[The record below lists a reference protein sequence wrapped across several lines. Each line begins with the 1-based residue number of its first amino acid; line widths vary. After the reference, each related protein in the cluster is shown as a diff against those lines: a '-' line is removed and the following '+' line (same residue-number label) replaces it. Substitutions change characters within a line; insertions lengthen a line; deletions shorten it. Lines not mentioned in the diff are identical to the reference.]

1 MLSLMSA
8 QHDPTP
14 GPAVGAPVE
23 TAGWEGKNWHRT
35 KAIFLEAVELSE
47 FERDAFVSRACAG
60 DMRLRDEIN
69 SLLLSEEAAKSFLET
84 AAAGVIEAEQVIQ
97 SPTIKRLEPG
107 TVLGEY
113 EITRFHSAGGM
124 GAVYHARHRLL
135 GRAVAIKTVNTGM
148 AGRRRLIR
156 EARHAS
162 SLSHPNICTIYEVGE
177 ADGIP
182 FIAMEF
188 VDGPTLR
195 EIIQTAFP
203 TLGRS
208 VDYGIQI
215 SDALQHAHEHGI
227 VHRDLKS
234 SNVVVNA
241 AGRPV
246 MLDFG
251 LAKRFDESGASHHAD
266 STMTGADRLAG
277 TLTHMAP
284 EVLLGS
290 IADARSDVWSLGVL
304 LYELVTGELPFSGAT
319 QFETSRGILSEPLR
333 PIGGSTPLAVRLV
346 IERCLVKNPA
356 ERYQRAAEVR
366 DALKAIRQ
374 RRGWPLAARLLFSS
388 RRRGLYAAGGALL
401 LVIGLVLGGSRL
413 RDRLATPSG
422 SGALATVGQNQ
433 WVQLTRL
440 TEPVSQPAFSSDG
453 RMLTFVRGPDTFLNV
468 GEIFVKMLPD
478 GEAVQLTNDG
488 SRKMSPVFSPDNSQI
503 AYTTGN
509 GSSDWSTWIVPI
521 SGGKPHLW
529 LPNASGLVWS
539 DRQRILF
546 SEIKNG
552 DLHMALVAAE
562 ESRAGARD
570 VYVPAGDRDMVHR
583 SYASPDGKWAIAV
596 EMVRSAWKPCRV
608 VSMDGNSPG
617 RPVGPLGAGCTSAA
631 WSPDGKWMY
640 LSSAAGGAFHI
651 WRQRF
656 PDGRPEQVTAGPTE
670 EEGIA
675 MAPNGRSFVT
685 AVGLLQSAMWVHD
698 SRGERQVSVEGYGY
712 DPEFTPDGRKLL
724 YRILKGALVRADS
737 SELRVLDVESGRN
750 ESLLP
755 GVAVI
760 GLPGRAYN
768 ISADGQLVVVATL
781 DGEGRRRLWLAPL
794 DRRSA
799 PSVIPNVEGDM
810 PYFGSSGEIFFRAIE
825 GTAAFAY
832 RVHQDGK
839 GLRKAIEQPIAA
851 INGISRDGQWLMAKF
866 PGAAGPRIMAVPLN
880 GGSPVPITSGDAS
893 TGHLRWSVDGRS
905 MFISI
910 LSASMTSGH
919 TYSVPLQSGQM
930 FPPMPA
936 GGFPS
941 EAAIAKRTGGRLIGG
956 PDVAPG
962 PTPGVYA
969 FSRQTVQRNLYRIPI
984 P

>member
-1 MLSLMSA
+1 MLHVYGIRGSGMTAMDTIA
-8 QHDPTP
+8 QLNATL
-14 GPAVGAPVE
+14 
-23 TAGWEGKNWHRT
+23 AGQY
-35 KAIFLEAVELSE
+35 AVEREIGVGGMATVFLARDLKHDRKVALKVLKPALGAVLGVERFLSE
-47 FERDAFVSRACAG
+47 
-60 DMRLRDEIN
+60 
-69 SLLLSEEAAKSFLET
+69 
-84 AAAGVIEAEQVIQ
+84 
-97 SPTIKRLEPG
+97 
-107 TVLGEY
+107 
-113 EITRFHSAGGM
+113 
-124 GAVYHARHRLL
+124 
-135 GRAVAIKTVNTGM
+135 IKTTAN
-148 AGRRRLIR
+148 LQ
-156 EARHAS
+156 
-162 SLSHPNICTIYEVGE
+162 HPHILPLFDSGS
-177 ADGIP
+177 ADGQLFYVMP
-182 FIAMEF
+182 FVAGE
-188 VDGPTLR
+188 TLR
-195 EIIQTAFP
+195 ARLTRETQLPVA
-203 TLGRS
+203 
-208 VDYGIQI
+208 
-215 SDALQHAHEHGI
+215 DAVRLTSEVAHALEHAHKRGV
-227 VHRDLKS
+227 VHRDVKPENILIQDG
-234 SNVVVNA
+234 NA
-241 AGRPV
+241 LVA
-246 MLDFG
+246 DFG
-251 LAKRFDESGASHHAD
+251 IALAVREAG
-266 STMTGADRLAG
+266 GDRLTEAG
-277 TLTHMAP
+277 VSLGTPQYMSP
-284 EVLLGS
+284 EQATGDRT
-290 IADARSDVWSLGVL
+290 IDARSDVYSLGAV
-304 LYELVTGELPFSGAT
+304 LYEMLAGEPAVTGPTAQAMIAKLLTERPT
-319 QFETSRGILSEPLR
+319 PLR
-333 PIGGSTPLAVRLV
+333 V
-346 IERCLVKNPA
+346 
-356 ERYQRAAEVR
+356 VR
-366 DALKAIRQ
+366 DAVPKGIEAAVAKALAKTPADRFASAAEFAAALSTTDACLHGHSSAS
-374 RRGWPLAARLLFSS
+374 RSSTLRWLAAAGVLVSAGVIWAVAAPARRVFS
-388 RRRGLYAAGGALL
+388 
-401 LVIGLVLGGSRL
+401 
-413 RDRLATPSG
+413 DRERSG

-509 GSSDWSTWIVPI
+509 GNSDWSTWIVPI

-539 DRQRILF
+539 DKRRILF

-608 VSMDGNSPG
+608 VSMDGNAPG

-640 LSSAAGGAFHI
+640 LSSAAGGAFHV

-698 SRGERQVSVEGYGY
+698 SLGERQVSVEGYGY
-712 DPEFTPDGRKLL
+712 DPKFTPDGRRLL
-724 YRILKGALVRADS
+724 YRILKGALAMADT

-760 GLPGRAYN
+760 GLPGRAYD

-825 GTAAFAY
+825 GAAAFAY

-839 GLRKAIEQPIAA
+839 GLRKVIEQPIAG
-851 INGISRDGQWLMAKF
+851 INGISRDGQWLLAKF
-866 PGAAGPRIMAVPLN
+866 PGAAGPSIVAVPLN

-893 TGHLRWSVDGRS
+893 TALLRWSVDGRT
-905 MFISI
+905 MFVSI
-910 LSASMTSGH
+910 LSASLTSGH
-919 TYSVPLQSGQM
+919 TYSVPLQPGHM

-941 EAAIAKRTGGRLIGG
+941 EAAIAKRPGGQLIGG